1 MTSNNTTIT
10 KAKKHLRKHVRQ
22 IVKPN
27 GWYPAWKTQLLNIK
41 LSDVLPRG

>member
-1 MTSNNTTIT
+1 MNT
-10 KAKKHLRKHVRQ
+10 AKKANQHLKKHVRE

-41 LSDVLPRG
+41 LSRVLPSG